1 MKSEELED
9 HEQSLKGKNGL
20 HSPRSQDNEDK
31 KTDPD
36 DSNHIPKLPR
46 FNSEIEKINMDQFQ
60 LPEEEKG
67 QFEIVNGVFKID
79 FTNDPVVRSLL
90 EAKQD
95 RCDLFLQNIYLSRKW
110 KFLYIFLAVVWTI

>member
-9 HEQSLKGKNGL
+9 HEESLKAKNGL
-20 HSPRSQDNEDK
+20 HSPRSQENDERR
-31 KTDPD
+31 TDPD
-36 DSNHIPKLPR
+36 DSHHTPKLPR
-46 FNSEIEKINMDQFQ
+46 FNSEIEKIPIDKFQ

-67 QFEIVNGVFKID
+67 HFEVVNGVFKID

-95 RCDLFLQNIYLSRKW
+95 RCDLFLQNIYLSRKC
-110 KFLYIFLAVVWTI
+110 KFLYIFLAVV